1 MRAELVLGVIF
12 GLQEDIKMTRILIF
26 HEPDA
31 FGVVEVAAPAER
43 VVRAINAGRGE
54 AYLMGAASGPLYA
67 RLQGEVVVVT
77 RWAPPSKEDLPKL
90 SRREYQVLCLL
101 GEGLTSDQIALKLG
115 LRPRTVRSYVAGMK
129 AKLQAQNIQQ
139 LVARAVALGLFR
151 PEV

>member
-1 MRAELVLGVIF
+1 MQ
-12 GLQEDIKMTRILIF
+12 GLQEVFEMTRILIF

-31 FGVVEVAAPAER
+31 FGVVEVDAPAER
-43 VVRAINAGRGE
+43 VLRAINGGRGE
-54 AYLMGAASGPLYA
+54 AYLPELSSGPLYA

-77 RWAPPSKEDLPKL
+77 RSALVPPEDLPRL

-101 GEGLTSDQIALKLG
+101 GEGLTTAEIALKLG
-115 LRPRTVRSYVAGMK
+115 LRPRTIRGYVAGMK
-129 AKLQAQNIQQ
+129 ARLRAHNIQQ